1 MIRPVLPTD
10 AADIA
15 AIYREYILHTTVT
28 FETEAVSETEMRQR
42 IEAFSAH
49 GLYFVYE
56 EGGKVLGYCYAHPWK
71 ERHAYCHTLETTIY
85 LAPEAQH
92 RSIGRQLMERL
103 ILACRETSAHA
114 LIACITGENTES
126 IAFHRSLGFEE
137 KSRFTEVGNKF
148 GRWLDVVDMELM
160 L

>member
-1 MIRPVLPTD
+1 MIRPVLPSD

-28 FETEAVSETEMRQR
+28 FETEAVSEAEMRQR
-42 IEAFSAH
+42 IVAFSAH

-56 EGGKVLGYCYAHPWK
+56 EDGRVLGYCYAHPWK
-71 ERHAYCHTLETTIY
+71 ERHAYRHTLETTIY

-92 RSIGRQLMERL
+92 RNIGRQLMDRL

-114 LIACITGENTES
+114 LIACITGENTAS